1 MKAFYAAL
9 GLMILSATA
18 AQAATA
24 PYPSKMIQLVTG
36 SRPAGAA
43 DMNQAPMNFIKE
55 GQHER
60 D

>member
-1 MKAFYAAL
+1 
-9 GLMILSATA
+9 MIT
-18 AQAATA
+18 
-24 PYPSKMIQLVTG
+24 KMLTGWMMYQIQLVTG
-36 SRPAGAA
+36 SQPAGAA